1 MSPSTRSVALGLLLM
16 SLLSFV
22 AVGTASGRSPAS
34 VQVALGTR
42 AVPQAARATQ
52 TISAS
57 PFGADIGFRT
67 TEPTTGRVAY
77 GLGEPTVWTA
87 VSGPATEHRV
97 HLSGLR
103 PGRTYKAVIDVVS
116 ADGRVGSTE
125 VLVRTRP
132 LPRSAA
138 AGIAGGALTL
148 DGEPFFPIFAF
159 GQCDTF
165 DQSLDRGVN
174 TFLLGGC
181 RNENEAAE
189 ARELAGSALVAASTH
204 WAASD
209 VPGQIGHAYPD
220 EADEHGGTYESLPVL
235 PSWQQSGKVSFLTL
249 TNHFY
254 SNADPLPQG
263 KAMYPGLA
271 RRADVLGFDLYPMQV
286 WCRRSA
292 FQHVYLAQRELDA
305 LVKGRPTY
313 QWIETRRMQCPQKG
327 LAPTGTTLTAETW
340 LAIAGGADGIGWF
353 PWNPTTRSVSIAMR
367 GLGEEIAAL
376 QPALLA
382 PELAAGATSGSG
394 VYVGARQL
402 NGAIYVIAV
411 NASRGP
417 VSTSIS
423 VSGLGSRS
431 LRALFEPERV
441 VTSSGGRFVDTF
453 APLQAHVYVSA
464 PPLAAG

>member
-1 MSPSTRSVALGLLLM
+1 M
-16 SLLSFV
+16 
-22 AVGTASGRSPAS
+22 
-34 VQVALGTR
+34 
-42 AVPQAARATQ
+42 Q

-67 TEPTTGRVAY
+67 TEPTTGRVVY
-77 GLGEPTVWTA
+77 GLGSEPVLFTA
-87 VSGPATEHRV
+87 VSGPTDDHHV

-103 PGRTYKAVIDVVS
+103 PARTYRAVIEVAS

-132 LPRSAA
+132 LPRSGR
-138 AGIAGGALTL
+138 AGIAGSALTV
-148 DGEPFFPIFAF
+148 DGEPFFPILVF

-165 DQSLDRGVN
+165 DQSLGRGVN

-204 WAASD
+204 WSASD
-209 VPGQIGHAYPD
+209 LPGQIGHNYPD
-220 EADEHGGTYESLPVL
+220 EADEHGGTYESLPAL
-235 PSWQQSGKVSFLTL
+235 PAWQQTGKVSFLTL

-254 SNADPLPQG
+254 SSADPLPQG
-263 KAMYPGLA
+263 KGMYPGLA
-271 RRADVLGFDLYPMQV
+271 RRADILGFDLYPMQV

-292 FQHVYLAQRELDA
+292 FQHVYLAQHELDA

-313 QWIETRRMQCPQKG
+313 QWIETRRMQCAEKG
-327 LAPTGTTLTAETW
+327 LAPTGATVTAETW

-367 GLGEEIAAL
+367 RLGEQIAAL

-382 PELAAGATSGSG
+382 PELAAGAASGSG

-411 NASRGP
+411 NSSRGT
-417 VSTSIS
+417 VTTSIN
-423 VSGLGSRS
+423 VTGLGTRS
-431 LRALFEPERV
+431 LETLFEPKRV
-441 VTSSGGRFVDTF
+441 VTSSAGRFVDTF
-453 APLQAHVYVSA
+453 APLQAHVYVYA
-464 PPLAAG
+464 PELGAG